1 MQRRVYRLQAGD
13 IRRMQLSEETL
24 PEPGPGEVCV
34 EVASIG
40 LNFADVFAIWGL
52 YSATPKEPFI
62 PGLEY
67 AGRVLRTGP
76 GVDAWKPGDRV
87 MGVTRFGAYATHL
100 NIDQRYLL
108 RLPDDWDYS
117 TGAAYLVQ
125 VLTAYYGLTHLGN
138 LRPGYNVLIHSA
150 AGGVGIFANRIA
162 RKLGATTIGTVG
174 SDKKVPFCLQEGYER
189 VIVRDEHFRERLIEA
204 LDGRPLHLIMECIG
218 GDILKIGYEQLAEQG
233 RMVVYGSAHYARRS
247 DKPNILRLLWKFFR
261 RPMIDPQKMIEQ
273 NRGILGF
280 NLIYLYEQA
289 PLMHEL
295 LQELSELNLEP
306 PHVGHRFDFEKLPEA
321 VRFFQGGESMG
332 KVVVE
337 VSS

>member
-24 PEPGPGEVCV
+24 PEPGSGEVCV

-67 AGRVLRTGP
+67 AGRVLRAGP

-87 MGVTRFGAYATHL
+87 MGVTRFGAYASHL

-108 RLPDDWDYS
+108 RLPDDWDFS

-138 LRPGYNVLIHSA
+138 LQPGYNVLIHSA

-174 SDKKVPFCLQEGYER
+174 SDKKVSFCLQEGYER
-189 VIVRDEHFRERLIEA
+189 VIVRDEHFRERLSEA

-247 DKPNILRLLWKFFR
+247 DKPNILRLFWKFFR

-289 PLMHEL
+289 PLMHQL
-295 LQELSELNLEP
+295 LKEISQLDLEP
-306 PHVGHRFDFEKLPEA
+306 PFVGHRFDFEKLPEA